1 MSEFVKDEFLSSI
14 LNKTCY
20 RAFCFDDDCRLPDD
34 CEFAFVKTPQRAF
47 STMLI
52 EAGFKKI
59 ETTVN
64 LSLSVNKT
72 GVEKDYNLSIQAK
85 SEDAT
90 ALKKL
95 AKKLFVYD
103 RWHEDPNIDDEIAQ
117 KLKECWIENYFLGTR
132 GDICIV
138 KKFDTKI
145 AGFLLLIKKSSSFK
159 IDLIGVDSNFQ
170 NLGVGRQ
177 LINEISHYTDDVSFK
192 LEVTTQLKNSRA
204 LGFYKSLGFQPQ
216 SYFETWH
223 FHKHN
228 S

>member
-1 MSEFVKDEFLSSI
+1 MSKFVKDEFLSSI

-20 RAFCFDDDCRLPDD
+20 CVFCFDGDCQLPDD

-47 STMLI
+47 SKTLI
-52 EAGFKKI
+52 ESGFKKI

-64 LSLSVNKT
+64 LSLSVNKI
-72 GVEKDYNLSIQAK
+72 GVQKDSNRSIQATL
-85 SEDAT
+85 EDAA

-95 AKKLFVYD
+95 AKKLFVCD
-103 RWHEDPNIDDEIAQ
+103 RWHEDPNIGDDIAQ

-138 KKFDTKI
+138 KKCDTKI

-159 IDLIGVDSNFQ
+159 IDLIGVDSDFQ
-170 NLGVGRQ
+170 NLGIGRQ

-216 SYFETWH
+216 SYSETWH